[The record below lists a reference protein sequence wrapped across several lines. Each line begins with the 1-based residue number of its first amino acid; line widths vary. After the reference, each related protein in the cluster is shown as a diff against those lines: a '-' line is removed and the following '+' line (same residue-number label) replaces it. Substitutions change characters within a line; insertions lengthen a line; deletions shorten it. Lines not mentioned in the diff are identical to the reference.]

1 MAPCHLEGAFWI
13 YATQTPHPEYPWGPL
28 THTARVLTPV
38 RRLGRSNLLPQGDTS
53 LEPASLWSPSF
64 SWKTACSRYSK
75 MLTYWITSGVTERL
89 PPQGSRRPVTHM
101 FPGAPGEGPS
111 RAGGGEGAITH
122 RGVPTAWPSPLLA
135 LRPFVPSQPSGAPW
149 QLGGRGPPQ
158 LETRKTRLC

>member
-1 MAPCHLEGAFWI
+1 
-13 YATQTPHPEYPWGPL
+13 
-28 THTARVLTPV
+28 
-38 RRLGRSNLLPQGDTS
+38 
-53 LEPASLWSPSF
+53 
-64 SWKTACSRYSK
+64 

-89 PPQGSRRPVTHM
+89 PPQGSRRPGTHM
-101 FPGAPGEGPS
+101 FPGAPGEGAS